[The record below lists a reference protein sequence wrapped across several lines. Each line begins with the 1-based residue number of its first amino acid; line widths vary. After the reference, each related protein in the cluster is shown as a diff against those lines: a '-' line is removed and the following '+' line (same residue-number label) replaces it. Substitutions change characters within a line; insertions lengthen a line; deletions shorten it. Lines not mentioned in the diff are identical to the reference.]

1 MQKGL
6 SKMQLS
12 DKYSFLTNYFTQAKN
27 SDNYSVFQSILFYGS
42 DLQAQYDLALYLA
55 KLLNCE
61 KNFDEY
67 CSCQNCRW
75 IDSHEHPAVIT
86 VSKADYKP
94 ANDDSKTVISI
105 KQAQM
110 IKTSLTT
117 TSDYHRVFIF
127 CDKGNDGEVLG
138 LNQLN
143 FQEETANALLKTI
156 EEPPK
161 NTTFIFL
168 TRDKNDVLQTIQS
181 RCMAFFV
188 PSFEVESYDY
198 ALISDVFSDYF
209 TFERKN
215 VFEVAG
221 ELFELSKNSTA
232 MKVLENIQNYIL
244 CLIKNNNKNKQF
256 IYKLIED
263 LKQIET
269 AKKQVQLNINPQN
282 VFEDLCLKII
292 K

>member
-1 MQKGL
+1 
-6 SKMQLS
+6 MQLS
-12 DKYSFLTNYFTQAKN
+12 DKYSFLTNYFLKAKN
-27 SDNYSVFQSILFYGS
+27 TNNYSAFQSILFYGS
-42 DLQAQYDLALYLA
+42 DLQSQYDLALYIA

-67 CSCQNCRW
+67 CNCQNCRW
-75 IDSHEHPAVIT
+75 IDSHEHPAVVT
-86 VSKADYKP
+86 VSKVDYKT
-94 ANDDSKTVISI
+94 DDDTSKTVISL

-110 IKTSLTT
+110 VKSSLTT

-127 CDKGNDGEVLG
+127 CDKGNDGEILG
-138 LNQLN
+138 LNQIN
-143 FQEETANALLKTI
+143 FQEESANALLKII
-156 EEPPK
+156 EEPPR

-168 TRDKNDVLQTIQS
+168 TREKNDVLQTIQS

-188 PSFEVESYDY
+188 PSFELENYDY
-198 ALISDVFSDYF
+198 DLILDVFQDYF
-209 TFERKN
+209 TFERQN
-215 VFEVAG
+215 VFDIAG
-221 ELFELSKNSTA
+221 DLFELSKENTPL
-232 MKVLENIQNYIL
+232 KILESIQNYIL
-244 CLIKNNNKNKQF
+244 CLIKKNNDNKQF
-256 IYKLIED
+256 VYKLIED

>member
-1 MQKGL
+1 
-6 SKMQLS
+6 MQLS
-12 DKYSFLTNYFTQAKN
+12 DKYPFLTNYFNQAKN

-42 DLQAQYDLALYLA
+42 DLQAQYDLALYIS

-67 CSCQNCRW
+67 CNCQNCRW

-86 VSKADYKP
+86 VSKTDYKP
-94 ANDDSKTVISI
+94 ANDETKTVISI

-110 IKTSLTT
+110 IKNSLTT

-127 CDKGNDGEVLG
+127 CDKGNNGEILG
-138 LNQLN
+138 LNRLN
-143 FQEETANALLKTI
+143 FQEEPANALLKTI

-181 RCMAFFV
+181 RCMTFFV
-188 PSFEVESYDY
+188 PSFETENYDY
-198 ALISDVFSDYF
+198 SLISEIFEDYF

-215 VFEVAG
+215 IFDIAG
-221 ELFELSKNSTA
+221 ELTELSKNNTPLEI
-232 MKVLENIQNYIL
+232 LENIQNYIL
-244 CLIKNNNKNKQF
+244 HLIKNNNDNKAF
-256 IYKLIED
+256 IFKLIDD
-263 LKQIET
+263 LKEIET

-282 VFEDLCLKII
+282 VFENLCLNII